1 MKYFESAA
9 HEEALVI
16 RTPVLGRL
24 YVNRGGGWLFGGFM
38 CHVPMRS
45 CDGVAVGYS
54 SLGVRFARRS
64 S

>member
-1 MKYFESAA
+1 M
-9 HEEALVI
+9 I

-24 YVNRGGGWLFGGFM
+24 YANRGGGWLFGGFM

-54 SLGVRFARRS
+54 SLGVRFARRAS
-64 S
+64 

>member
-1 MKYFESAA
+1 M
-9 HEEALVI
+9 I
-16 RTPVLGRL
+16 RTLALDRL

-54 SLGVRFARRS
+54 SLGVRLVRRAS
-64 S
+64 